1 MGIDKFYIGP
11 YDKDSGLQTSYR
23 PYAIPDTAFAELTNA
38 YVFRGRV
45 RKRFGSRWMGNDQLS
60 SRLRLDT
67 GINDVGTPGT
77 YSGFVP
83 RIKPANTVPTVTP
96 AKGQMFSIGTE
107 VFTVNA
113 LGTPAPMLRSGV
125 STLAT
130 FNTTTGGVT
139 IQGAIAGQ
147 KLYYYPALPV
157 MGLQTYENP
166 GLNNEPTIAFDTR
179 FAYQYLG
186 TGWER
191 IATENANNDASWLG
205 DDNDFFWTSTWYGA
219 DASSKIFFVTNN
231 NAAET
236 NFLRYYDGSKWY
248 KFNPEVDSVTGATL
262 EAAKIIVPFRNHL
275 IALNTTEAGVSYQN
289 RARYAQIGDPLAVDA
304 WDQQTPGKGSYIDAS
319 TSEAIV
325 TVEFVKD
332 RLIVYFERST
342 WELAYTGN
350 QVYPYS
356 WQQINTELGVES
368 TFSVIPFDKVAIGVG
383 NVGIHACN
391 GANVER
397 IDDKIPNTVFE
408 IHNDGGIYRVY
419 GIRDYFVEMLYW
431 SFPDNTRSVDLPYC
445 NRVLVFNYQTGTWS
459 MNVDSITCFGYYW
472 PSAGVTW
479 DSQTITW
486 DMTTPWDSGSLDA
499 EIQQVIAG
507 NQEGYVFLIDT
518 NATTN
523 APVLQ
528 ITDITVANNYVT
540 ITSMNHNMQVDDYVY
555 FQDIAATGNLTLLN
569 GSIDPVT
576 GVVIHSPIFRILSS
590 TPHTFMVNYVDI
602 NSNLLAGTYKGNGT
616 ISRVSNLNIRTKE
629 YNFYAGQGRNA
640 YVSRVDC
647 LVDKTDDGQ
656 IDVDYFIS
664 TSASSTLGTGNYLG
678 TGTLETSAYTTI
690 PFEASMN
697 RLWHPVY
704 LWADG
709 ECVQLQFKL
718 NDTQMRDA
726 LVREAN
732 FQLHAMIFSAMPS
745 SMRLG

>member
-1 MGIDKFYIGP
+1 MAIDKFYIGP
-11 YDKDSGLQTSYR
+11 YDKDSGLQTSYK

-60 SRLRLDT
+60 TRLRLDT
-67 GINDVGTPGT
+67 GITDAQTPGT

-96 AKGQMFSIGTE
+96 AIGQMFSIGTE

-113 LGTPAPMLRSGV
+113 LGTPANLLRSGT

-139 IQGAIAGQ
+139 IQGATPGL

-157 MGLQTYENP
+157 MGLLTYENP
-166 GLNNEPTIAFDTR
+166 GINNEPTIAFDTR
-179 FAYQYLG
+179 FAYQYIG
-186 TGWER
+186 GAWER
-191 IATENANNDASWLG
+191 LATENEDNSASWLG
-205 DDNDFFWTSTWYGA
+205 SDVDFFWGSTWYGA
-219 DASSKIFFVTNN
+219 NASDKIFFVTNN
-231 NAAET
+231 NTGET
-236 NFLRYYDGSKWY
+236 NNLRYYDGSKWY
-248 KFNPEVDSVTGATL
+248 KFNPEVDSVTHATL
-262 EAAKIIVPFRNHL
+262 QQAAIIVPFRNHL
-275 IALNTTEAGVSYQN
+275 IALNTIEAGINYQN
-289 RARYAQIGDPLAVDA
+289 RARYAQIGDPLDPAA

-332 RLIVYFERST
+332 RLVVYFERST

-397 IDDKIPNTVFE
+397 IDDKIPTTVFE
-408 IHNDGGIYRVY
+408 VHNDGGIYRVY
-419 GIRDYFVEMLYW
+419 GIRDYFVELLYW
-431 SFPDNTRSVDLPYC
+431 TLPDNTRSVDLPYC
-445 NRVLVFNYQTGTWS
+445 NRVLVFNYQTGTWAL
-459 MNVDSITCFGYYW
+459 NVDSIACFGYYW
-472 PSAGVTW
+472 PSAGITW
-479 DSQTITW
+479 DSQTVTW
-486 DMTTPWDSGSLDA
+486 DSTVSWDSGSLDA
-499 EIQQVIAG
+499 QTQLIVAG
-507 NQEGYVFLIDT
+507 NQEGYVFIIDIET
-518 NATTN
+518 PIN

-528 ITDITVANNYVT
+528 ITDIAVANSLVT
-540 ITSMNHNMQVDDYVY
+540 ITAINHNMQVNDYVY
-555 FQDIAATGNLTLLN
+555 LQDITSTGNLTLLN
-569 GSIDPVT
+569 GSLDWST
-576 GVVIHSPIFRILSS
+576 GAIVHSPIFRIQYS
-590 TPHTFMVNYVDI
+590 TPHTFTINYVDTQNNI
-602 NSNLLAGTYKGNGT
+602 LAGVYKGNGT
-616 ISRVSNLNIRTKE
+616 ISRVSNISIKTKE
-629 YNFYAGQGRNA
+629 YNFYADQGRNA

-647 LVDKTDDGQ
+647 LVDRTDDGQ

-664 TSASSTLGTGNYLG
+664 TSAYSTLGTGNYLG
-678 TGTLETSAYTTI
+678 TGTLETSAYTTM

-709 ECVQLQFKL
+709 QCVQLQFKL
-718 NDTQMRDA
+718 NDTQMCNSLIRDS
-726 LVREAN
+726 N
-732 FQLHAMIFSAMPS
+732 FQLHAMVFSVMPS
-745 SMRLG
+745 SMRLS